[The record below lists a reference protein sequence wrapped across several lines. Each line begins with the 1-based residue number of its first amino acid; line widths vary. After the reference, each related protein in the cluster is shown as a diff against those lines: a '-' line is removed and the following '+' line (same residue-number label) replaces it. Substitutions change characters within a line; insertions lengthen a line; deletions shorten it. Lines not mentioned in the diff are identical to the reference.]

1 MFNVLYDC
9 SQTKGSAFRDGVFCP
24 FDSIK
29 APFACPASFWDCQQR
44 ASHCTCAESRK
55 TSKSQFSKSRKRKW
69 SKGSLEYSGTIFRH
83 HKVFAVA
90 WRMSVCDVGREEGWH
105 IHFMGA
111 GRFTKSPQSLTL
123 KSDWKSSQHSE
134 SKRRLKTPGRG
145 CGWVHKGAWERAWRK
160 NCNVRRSAWPLRGRR
175 MLN

>member
-1 MFNVLYDC
+1 MNSWPGLHDRNSVL
-9 SQTKGSAFRDGVFCP
+9 SRTVWRALRTVAGSTFLQL
-24 FDSIK
+24 
-29 APFACPASFWDCQQR
+29 FWEY
-44 ASHCTCAESRK
+44 TCAESRK